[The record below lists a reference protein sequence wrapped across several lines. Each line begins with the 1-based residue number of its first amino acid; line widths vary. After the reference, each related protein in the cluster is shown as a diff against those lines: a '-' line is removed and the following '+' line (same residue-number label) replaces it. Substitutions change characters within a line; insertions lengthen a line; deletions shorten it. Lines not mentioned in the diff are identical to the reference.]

1 MATQTAF
8 RLKASSEGEED
19 YLFDVKPDATLWSV
33 MEFLCQKWLDIIC
46 QGDGGIYD
54 HVWKISTEDES
65 PAYDYR
71 LEGTLREKRYI
82 HDKYIFQN
90 VAKGIDFFEEFRIM
104 IDQEMERLS
113 TKTKLQDL
121 DVFTSRSGALNVV
134 YDMRYSTVTTYFQNS
149 LCGRDPNQ

>member
-65 PAYDYR
+65 PTCDYG
-71 LEGTLREKRYI
+71 LEDTLRQKRYI

-90 VAKGIDFFEEFRIM
+90 VA
-104 IDQEMERLS
+104 
-113 TKTKLQDL
+113 
-121 DVFTSRSGALNVV
+121 
-134 YDMRYSTVTTYFQNS
+134 
-149 LCGRDPNQ
+149 